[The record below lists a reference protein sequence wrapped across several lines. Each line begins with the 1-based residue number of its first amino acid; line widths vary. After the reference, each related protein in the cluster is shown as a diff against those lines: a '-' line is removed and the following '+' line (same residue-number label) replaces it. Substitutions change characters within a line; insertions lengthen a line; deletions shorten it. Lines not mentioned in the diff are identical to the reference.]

1 MILEHALLC
10 VVPGQEQQFER
21 DFGEAEKIISAAQGY
36 LGHKL
41 IRGIE
46 TRSQYLLLV
55 KWESVRDHTEGFRKS
70 ADYQRW
76 KTLLHHHY
84 QPFPEVLHFALDE
97 VVGAG
102 AKSMAL

>member
-10 VVPGQEQQFER
+10 VVPGQEQQFEQ
-21 DFGEAEKIISAAQGY
+21 DFETAEKIISAARGY

-46 TRSQYLLLV
+46 NRSQYLLLV
-55 KWESVRDHTEGFRKS
+55 KWKSVRDHTDGFRKS

-76 KTLLHHHY
+76 KSLTSSLS
-84 QPFPEVLHFALDE
+84 ALSRS
-97 VVGAG
+97 A
-102 AKSMAL
+102 SF